1 MKILQIS
8 PYMTCN
14 EVPLLN
20 QCKSGFGYM
29 VYDIAH
35 CLTQEAQVDALLLNY
50 RYKGFKHGGINFM
63 PATAF
68 RFMKNILLCSNPF
81 IPFKLLWKYRMRMRT
96 FIRIVYY
103 WIVTG
108 YYSKIIEKG
117 DYDIVHIHGC
127 IFADELLMDVC
138 HRAKQPFVITLHGL
152 NSFSET
158 VDLEPAGKRYERDF
172 LKRVV
177 DGEFHITVISTG
189 IKKTI
194 LKEFGVDNCDNIT
207 VVCNAFSF
215 SDK

>member
-1 MKILQIS
+1 
-8 PYMTCN
+8 MTCD

-20 QCKSGFGYM
+20 QCKAGFGYM
-29 VYDIAH
+29 VYDIAQS
-35 CLTQEAQVDALLLNY
+35 LSQEAQVDALLLNY
-50 RYKGFKHGGINFM
+50 RYNGFQHGGINFI
-63 PATAF
+63 PVSASLII
-68 RFMKNILLCSNPF
+68 KNILLCSNPF

-103 WIVTG
+103 WILTG
-108 YYSKIIEKG
+108 YYSKIIENG

-127 IFADELLMDVC
+127 LFADELLMDVC
-138 HRAKQPFVITLHGL
+138 HRANQPFVITLHGL
-152 NSFSET
+152 NSFSDK
-158 VDLEPAGKRYERDF
+158 VNLEPAGKRYERDF

-177 DGEFHITVISTG
+177 DGDFHITVISTG

-207 VVCNAFSF
+207 VVCNAFSY